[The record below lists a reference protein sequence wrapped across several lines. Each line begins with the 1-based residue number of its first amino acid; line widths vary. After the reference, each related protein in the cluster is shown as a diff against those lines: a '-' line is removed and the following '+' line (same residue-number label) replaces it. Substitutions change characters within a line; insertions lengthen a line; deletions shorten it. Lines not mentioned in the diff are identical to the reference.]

1 MKAFYIALKRLHS
14 FGFGKIFPVG
24 FKPLKPLS
32 LLLLEAPAWVC
43 LPSAAGRP
51 AGLPER
57 MRKAL
62 RLVYSLRPPA
72 RWERPARGGWAGG
85 FLPPCVR
92 GAHQPVFVCACV
104 YGCACLCDCVC
115 LCQ

>member
-32 LLLLEAPAWVC
+32 LLHLEAPAWVC

-51 AGLPER
+51 DGLPER
-57 MRKAL
+57 VWKAL
-62 RLVYSLRPPA
+62 RLVYSLWPPA
-72 RWERPARGGWAGG
+72 RWECPARGGWAEG
-85 FLPPCVR
+85 FLPPCAR
-92 GAHQPVFVCACV
+92 GAH
-104 YGCACLCDCVC
+104 
-115 LCQ
+115 